1 MEYIDAELEDVV
13 GEPFWETPWWPE
25 ELRSVIRGKVEQAA
39 SGEYVTY
46 EADLIDPDGAPYAV
60 SGVVRPVTD
69 DDGQTV
75 SLVVSA
81 RDITEREKRERELRR
96 EREFVRQS
104 LDALDDLFY
113 VLDTD
118 GTIQRWNQEVV
129 DVTGYD
135 AAELDGLPAIEI
147 FPEAE
152 RRTIADAI
160 ATTLRD
166 GETTVQA
173 DLLTSDGER
182 IPYEW
187 SGARLTDTD
196 GDTSGVVG
204 IGRDISQRRHRER
217 RFRAL
222 VEESNDVISIVDADG
237 RFQYLSPSIER
248 ILGYDPDETVGDMV
262 WEYTHPDDRELR
274 REMMNESINDP
285 GATVSS
291 EYRVRRANG
300 SWCWMEASARN
311 LLDTPSI
318 GGFVV
323 NSRDVTAAKE
333 RERVL
338 RIVTRM
344 LRHNLRNEIN
354 VIRGQAEMIRSEAS
368 GTVADDAAQIMDVS
382 DGLVEMAEKQR
393 VVTELL
399 QNGPAEREIDVGG
412 VLQQVASTVGSDYPE
427 ATITVDCP
435 DELFIQLAGE
445 FELAISELV
454 TNAIVHDDSASP
466 DVAITVTRTDGTT
479 RIDVA
484 DNGPPIPD
492 MERNILIDEVE
503 MTPVHHGSGFGLWLV
518 KLITFQ
524 LGGTIVVE
532 ENFPTG
538 NVVGIEFSR

>member
-1 MEYIDAELEDVV
+1 
-13 GEPFWETPWWPE
+13 
-25 ELRSVIRGKVEQAA
+25 
-39 SGEYVTY
+39 
-46 EADLIDPDGAPYAV
+46 
-60 SGVVRPVTD
+60 
-69 DDGQTV
+69 
-75 SLVVSA
+75 
-81 RDITEREKRERELRR
+81 
-96 EREFVRQS
+96 
-104 LDALDDLFY
+104 
-113 VLDTD
+113 
-118 GTIQRWNQEVV
+118 
-129 DVTGYD
+129 
-135 AAELDGLPAIEI
+135 
-147 FPEAE
+147 
-152 RRTIADAI
+152 
-160 ATTLRD
+160 
-166 GETTVQA
+166 
-173 DLLTSDGER
+173 
-182 IPYEW
+182 
-187 SGARLTDTD
+187 
-196 GDTSGVVG
+196 
-204 IGRDISQRRHRER
+204 
-217 RFRAL
+217 
-222 VEESNDVISIVDADG
+222 
-237 RFQYLSPSIER
+237 
-248 ILGYDPDETVGDMV
+248 
-262 WEYTHPDDRELR
+262 
-274 REMMNESINDP
+274 
-285 GATVSS
+285 
-291 EYRVRRANG
+291 
-300 SWCWMEASARN
+300 MEASARN

-368 GTVADDAAQIMDVS
+368 GTVADDAAQIVNVS

-412 VLQQVASTVGSDYPE
+412 VLQQVVSTVGSDYPE

-435 DELFIQLAGE
+435 DELFIELAGE

-518 KLITFQ
+518 KLITFR

-532 ENFPTG
+532 ENSPTG